1 MKLSEYKNEQAL
13 DILADILEPSA
24 KIFSD
29 KDVKKAFETGDKIK
43 GIKAAIKTHKSEI
56 IEILAVLDGVPVAEY
71 ECNVLTLPIKL
82 LEILNDT
89 DLMSFFS

>member
-71 ECNVLTLPIKL
+71 ECNVLTLPVKL

-89 DLMSFFS
+89 DLTSFFS

>member
-13 DILADILEPSA
+13 DILADILEPA
-24 KIFSD
+24 ATIFSD
-29 KDVKKAFETGDKIK
+29 KEVKEAFGTGDKIK
-43 GIKAAIKTHKSEI
+43 GIKTVIKTHKKEI

-71 ECNVLTLPIKL
+71 ECNVLTFPVKL

-89 DLMSFFS
+89 DLTNFFS

>member
-13 DILADILEPSA
+13 DILADILEPSS

-29 KDVKKAFETGDKIK
+29 KEVKKAFETGDKIK
-43 GIKAAIKTHKSEI
+43 GIKTVIKTHKKEI
-56 IEILAVLDGVPVAEY
+56 IEILAVLDGVPVVEY
-71 ECNVLTLPIKL
+71 ECNVLTLPVKL

-89 DLMSFFS
+89 DLTSFFS

>member
-1 MKLSEYKNEQAL
+1 MKLSEYKNEEAL

-29 KDVKKAFETGDKIK
+29 KDVKQAFEKGGQIS
-43 GIKAAIKTHKSEI
+43 GIKAAIKGHKTEI

-71 ECNVLTLPIKL
+71 ECNVLTLPVKL

>member
-43 GIKAAIKTHKSEI
+43 GIKAAIKTHKTEI

-89 DLMSFFS
+89 DLMSFFN

>member
-43 GIKAAIKTHKSEI
+43 GIKAAIKTHKTEI

-71 ECNVLTLPIKL
+71 ECNVLTLPVKL

>member
-13 DILADILEPSA
+13 DILADILEPSS

-29 KDVKKAFETGDKIK
+29 KEVKKAFETGDKIR

-89 DLMSFFS
+89 DLMSFFN

>member
-43 GIKAAIKTHKSEI
+43 GIKAAIKTHKNEI

-71 ECNVLTLPIKL
+71 ECNVLTLPVKL

-89 DLMSFFS
+89 DLMSFFN

>member
-89 DLMSFFS
+89 DLMSFFN

>member
-71 ECNVLTLPIKL
+71 ECNVLTLPVKL

>member
-29 KDVKKAFETGDKIK
+29 KEVKEAFGTGDKIK
-43 GIKAAIKTHKSEI
+43 DIKTAIKTHKAEI

-71 ECNVLTLPIKL
+71 ECNVLTLPVKL

>member
-13 DILADILEPSA
+13 DILADILEPSS
-24 KIFSD
+24 KSFSD
-29 KDVKKAFETGDKIK
+29 KEVKEAFGTGDKIK
-43 GIKAAIKTHKSEI
+43 GIKTVIKTHKKEI

-71 ECNVLTLPIKL
+71 ECNVLTLPVKL

>member
-29 KDVKKAFETGDKIK
+29 KDVKQAFEKGDKIS
-43 GIKAAIKTHKSEI
+43 GIKAAIKGHKTEI

-71 ECNVLTLPIKL
+71 ECNVLTLPVKL